1 MNIKWTNKIMKE
13 DLWRVAHQKSLDNQI
28 KKGKWNLIGQT
39 LSKETGGMEKAALD
53 WNPQE

>member
-1 MNIKWTNKIMKE
+1 MKE